1 MMELSVHLLCGVQ
14 NGFMLEDVV
23 GGSLTELGLLGEPI
37 RVENG
42 IGTPS
47 PRPGHGIV
55 LDWAAVRAHA
65 LTPEG
70 VRRGFSGGS
79 KD

>member
-1 MMELSVHLLCGVQ
+1 
-14 NGFMLEDVV
+14 MLEDVV
-23 GGSLTELGLLGEPI
+23 GGSLTELGLLAEPI
-37 RVENG
+37 RVERG

-47 PRPGHGIV
+47 SRPGHGIV
-55 LDWAAVRAHA
+55 VDMAAVRAHA

-70 VRRGFSGGS
+70 VRRGFSAAS